1 MKPAVCHKGTVRVPV
16 SIVTLVLASVFAG
29 WAQDSPDWR
38 KIGGQSVQL
47 ALASP
52 ATGPVDRVWYSPDG
66 SVLYARTHSGQT
78 FQTSDFEPWVRT
90 TDIDPPPELPQ
101 TSGIVRAPEAAGV
114 RFVTVPATPYRTYA
128 LGRYL
133 SRSDD
138 GGRSWT
144 NLTAFRSQSVIGFGQ
159 RDLAVSPAN
168 GDQLVVANAFGVWR
182 SMDGGLTWAGLNQRL
197 PNLAV
202 QRILSTQNGTSG
214 TRAYVE
220 SLGAVELPPGG
231 SVWQIVPSITLQAE
245 AIEKQKYSD
254 QLKVDVTAFG
264 QSADGTTVYAGS
276 VDGRLWVST
285 DSGQHFRNTPDVP
298 AGTNGRVERIIV
310 DSGTRK
316 DLALAVL
323 SGTGPHV
330 LRTVNGGGFWDSL
343 DNDPALPPAYAV
355 AADFAA
361 GAIYVATAKGVFY
374 SRTDLENA
382 AISPVPWQSLTDKLP
397 SSRATD
403 VRLDPAGVQ
412 LYVAL
417 DGWGLYAA
425 MAPHRRQ
432 SVRIVSAADF
442 STRPAAPGSL
452 LSVFGAHVN
461 TAMAEGLNY
470 PVLAAQ
476 ETQSQIQVPFE
487 AVGPSVALALETA
500 SGSLRMTQA
509 VQPVSPAILVSNDGV
524 AVLID
529 ADTNLPIDS
538 RNTAHSNGRVKIMA
552 TGLGRVRPDWQTG
565 QPAPLQNAPVVAA
578 AVRAY
583 LDGVPLLVTKAALAG
598 GYVGFYEI
606 EVQLPAINN
615 AGTSELKI
623 SADGQESNKV
633 QIVIE
638 P

>member
-1 MKPAVCHKGTVRVPV
+1 V
-16 SIVTLVLASVFAG
+16 SILTLVLATGFTG

-38 KIGGQSVQL
+38 KIGGQAVQL

-52 ATGPVDRVWYSPDG
+52 ATGPVDRVWYSSDS
-66 SVLYARTHSGQT
+66 SVLYARTHSEQT
-78 FQTSDFEPWVRT
+78 FQTSDFENWVPA
-90 TDIDPPPELPQ
+90 DNAPPPELPQ

-114 RFVTVPATPYRTYA
+114 RFVTAPATPYRTYA

-138 GGRSWT
+138 GGRSWS
-144 NLTAFRSQSVIGFGQ
+144 NLTAFRGQSVIGVGQ
-159 RDLAVSPAN
+159 RDLAVSPTN
-168 GDQLVVANAFGVWR
+168 SDQLVVANGFGVWR
-182 SMDGGLTWAGLNQRL
+182 SMDGGLTWAGLNQFL

-220 SLGAVELPPGG
+220 WLGAAVELPPGG
-231 SVWQIVPSITLQAE
+231 SVWQVVPSITLQADAME
-245 AIEKQKYSD
+245 RQKYSD
-254 QLKVDVTAFG
+254 QLKAEVTAYG
-264 QSADGTTVYAGS
+264 QSADGTTVYVGS
-276 VDGRLWVST
+276 SDGRLWVST
-285 DSGQHFRNTPDVP
+285 DSGQHFSNTPDVP
-298 AGTNGRVERIIV
+298 AGTNGRVERIVV
-310 DSGTRK
+310 DGGTRK

-330 LRTVNGGGFWDSL
+330 LRTVNGGSFWDSL
-343 DNDPALPPAYAV
+343 DTNPVLPPAYAV

-382 AISPVPWQSLTDKLP
+382 AINPIPWQSLTDKLP
-397 SSRATD
+397 AGRATD
-403 VRLDPAGVQ
+403 VRLDPSGVQ
-412 LYVAL
+412 IYIAL
-417 DGWGLYAA
+417 DGYGLWAA

-461 TAMAEGLNY
+461 TAMAGGLNY

-476 ETQSQIQVPFE
+476 DTQSQIQVPFE

-500 SGSLRMTQA
+500 SGSLRVTQA

-524 AVLID
+524 AVLVD
-529 ADTNLPIDS
+529 ADTNLPIDG

-583 LDGVPLLVTKAALAG
+583 LDGVPIQVTKAALAG